1 MTGPR
6 ARTRVLRRRL
16 ATQRLT
22 SAPLSR
28 AGDVVRLLGAVQAQ
42 ERDHALYSLALRTRG
57 ATYASVRAELD
68 AGAFLRTHVL
78 RPTWHFVAP
87 EDLRWMLAVTSPR
100 VERGMAGRHRQLGLD
115 DRLLGRTLDAVLELL
130 RGKNFLTRQEL
141 GTQLSGRRGVA
152 QAGQQL
158 GHALLVAELRGLICS
173 GPTRGV
179 QHSYAVLDE
188 RVPPIREPDAEE
200 GVVELVHRFFRGHG
214 PAAVK
219 DFTRW
224 SSLTVAHTDAALTK
238 LGGALDVVTVD
249 DVPQWFDPSVTAR
262 TTAPRRAYLLPL
274 YDEATLTYPRLNFP
288 AVPGHPHGIESTWG
302 AFSFEGGIIADERN
316 IGTWRRTVAKD
327 TVTVRTDLA
336 PDAEPDQRELVHAAA
351 QRLADVYE
359 RTLTPHATDPRA
371 ANSSF

>member
-1 MTGPR
+1 M
-6 ARTRVLRRRL
+6 
-16 ATQRLT
+16 
-22 SAPLSR
+22 
-28 AGDVVRLLGAVQAQ
+28 QAQ

-130 RGKNFLTRQEL
+130 QGKNFLTRQEL

-200 GVVELVHRFFRGHG
+200 RVVELVHRFFRGHG

-302 AFSFEGGIIADERN
+302 AFFSREASS
-316 IGTWRRTVAKD
+316 RTSATSAPGAVPWP
-327 TVTVRTDLA
+327 RT
-336 PDAEPDQRELVHAAA
+336 R
-351 QRLADVYE
+351 
-359 RTLTPHATDPRA
+359 
-371 ANSSF
+371 